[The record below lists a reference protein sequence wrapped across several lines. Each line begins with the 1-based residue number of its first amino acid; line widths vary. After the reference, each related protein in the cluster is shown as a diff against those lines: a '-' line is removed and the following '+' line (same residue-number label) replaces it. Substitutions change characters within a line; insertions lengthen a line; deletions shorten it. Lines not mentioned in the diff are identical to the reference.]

1 MRFLTARR
9 FALAACVPVLFLFSV
24 APGCS
29 NESEGERCGDSFV
42 DPNMPGT
49 PNDDDCSSG
58 LVCVPASTLIN
69 NGANR
74 CCNSDPS
81 IVNDTRCLRT
91 GGPAPD
97 AGSAGGASS
106 LGAAGSPD
114 DASTATTGGADASAA
129 AAGAAGVDGGN

>member
-24 APGCS
+24 VPGCS
-29 NESEGERCGDSFV
+29 NESEGERCGDDV
-42 DPNMPGT
+42 APN
-49 PNDDDCSSG
+49 NDDCASG
-58 LVCVPASTLIN
+58 LVCVKIDN
-69 NGANR
+69 NNPGDDR
-74 CCNSDPS
+74 CCNADPS
-81 IVNDTRCLRT
+81 IVNDTRCVRT
-91 GGPAPD
+91 GSPIPD

-114 DASTATTGGADASAA
+114 DASTATTGGTDASTA